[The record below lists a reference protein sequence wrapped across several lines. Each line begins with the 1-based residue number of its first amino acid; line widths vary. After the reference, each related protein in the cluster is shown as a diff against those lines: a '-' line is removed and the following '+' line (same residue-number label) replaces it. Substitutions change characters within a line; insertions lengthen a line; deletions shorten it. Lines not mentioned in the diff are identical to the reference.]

1 MATVVDRT
9 KVTSMN
15 RTLLLAAPLL
25 TIAVAACSDGE
36 PAGETF
42 TIQTP
47 SFTLQPGEEK
57 FYCYYTTLPTDDV
70 RAIHA
75 MASHMTPGSHHMIV
89 FKTQTEQAPDG
100 TFVECQ
106 NFGMGDD
113 LPVWL
118 YASQDPDQEM
128 TLPDDIAI
136 ALPARQPVLVNMHYI
151 NQTDAPLT
159 ADVHVELTALPA
171 GTHYHE
177 AHAYITFND
186 QIDIAPG
193 AIGSVTGT
201 CDVDPAVKFVALTT
215 HSHRYTTSAQV
226 FDDTTPVLETLD
238 WEHAAVERYGE
249 PYLQFS
255 SGKLT
260 YRCTYHNTTSEPLTT
275 GESALSN
282 EMCMAVGLYFP
293 ASRDTYCLNSFTL

>member
-1 MATVVDRT
+1 MHRA
-9 KVTSMN
+9 
-15 RTLLLAAPLL
+15 LLLLPL
-25 TIAVAACSDGE
+25 IAACSDGA
-36 PAGETF
+36 PADETF

-57 FYCYYTTLPTDDV
+57 FYCFYTTLPTDEV
-70 RAIHA
+70 RGIHA
-75 MASHMTPGSHHMIV
+75 MSSHMTPGSHHMIV
-89 FKTQTEQAPDG
+89 FKTATQQQPDG
-100 TFVECQ
+100 TFAECQ
-106 NFGMGDD
+106 NFGMNGD

-136 ALPARQPVLVNMHYI
+136 ALAPAQPVLVNMHYI

-159 ADVHVELTALPA
+159 ADVHVELTAFPS
-171 GTHYHE
+171 GFHYHE

-186 QIDIAPG
+186 EIDIAPG
-193 AIGSVTGT
+193 ATGSVTGT

-215 HSHRYTTSAQV
+215 HSHRYTTSAEV
-226 FDDTTPVLETLD
+226 LDGTTQVLETFD
-238 WEHAAVERYGE
+238 WEHATVNRYSE
-249 PYLQFS
+249 PFLQFA
-255 SGKLT
+255 SGKLQ
-260 YRCTYHNTTSEPLTT
+260 YRCTYHNTTDQPLTT
-275 GESALSN
+275 GESALTN